1 MMVVYDVCSLYS
13 LYIIGCYKLDLDT
26 DCCEGY
32 MTVNAGYIPDGHK
45 AQDALYIYIYIY
57 DSCHEQHREEST
69 IVLIKNIVSNLH

>member
-45 AQDALYIYIYIY
+45 AQDALYIYIYTTPATSNIEKKAP
-57 DSCHEQHREEST
+57 SC
-69 IVLIKNIVSNLH
+69 